1 MNEFLTI
8 LRCFDNSKENGA
20 HLYLVSVIQYGVR
33 HIHYW
38 FLIAIASILQKLEQL
53 FAPDH
58 LELADL
64 FLNFLQPS
72 DATEIGKFM
81 EHFLYTNMSK
91 FINRLHLFYQKQ
103 PAQLRKVLAC
113 LKELAEEED
122 LKLEKIRKQIVP
134 LLKGNQLLVDWF
146 QQCLGGETGGENGTS
161 IKDEYETI
169 SFRKAA
175 ETIDDD
181 TDTYE
186 HIPQSEIFP
195 DPNDNPCH
203 IRYMNGRL
211 FYGNRLSFPA
221 KLSFSAINTNAV
233 ATDRIGGVA
242 PVPKTTT
249 KTCTRTKHKT
259 EKDSASTVC
268 ASYRCVHNIK
278 EFGNMKLQV
287 KSRNPMETDQMDN
300 STTEE
305 GEDSEDDQQPFDVKM
320 IAVEERSG
328 VDKSGD
334 ANSTHLLCDDKMMKA
349 HGIRLNPLAHSSMIY
364 NNAEM
369 LNMLRPSSDGLAD
382 GHRECKLS
390 PKKLAPKTSATST
403 QTKLPRKHSPNAKKT
418 NGANQVSPNRKN
430 MSPPSAPIHSHPST
444 SKLTSDSP
452 AIQTAKKLK
461 RILESNSAP
470 DEKSDNTTTVAATAA
485 VTVTAISTTAKRNN
499 PPTPSLTNKIRRI
512 NRTSADASVA
522 VKVKTGKIPCDNIN
536 EQQTSDA
543 KATTPMIE
551 TRRDNESE
559 VTKNESEQP
568 PEVLITWSRD
578 EDRLLLEHIKDGL
591 ESNHELITQITHE
604 FPTKT
609 AKNIEERI
617 DFLIDFLTKLR
628 NIT

>member
-1 MNEFLTI
+1 
-8 LRCFDNSKENGA
+8 
-20 HLYLVSVIQYGVR
+20 
-33 HIHYW
+33 
-38 FLIAIASILQKLEQL
+38 
-53 FAPDH
+53 
-58 LELADL
+58 
-64 FLNFLQPS
+64 
-72 DATEIGKFM
+72 M

-113 LKELAEEED
+113 LRELAEEED

-146 QQCLGGETGGENGTS
+146 QQCLGGEIGGENSTS

-181 TDTYE
+181 TDAYE

-221 KLSFSAINTNAV
+221 KLSFSATNTNVV
-233 ATDRIGGVA
+233 ASERSSGVA

-249 KTCTRTKHKT
+249 TTCTRAKHKA
-259 EKDSASTVC
+259 EKDSVSTVC
-268 ASYRCVHNIK
+268 ASYRCVHNIND
-278 EFGNMKLQV
+278 FGNMKLQV

-305 GEDSEDDQQPFDVKM
+305 GEDSEDDQQSFDVKM
-320 IAVEERSG
+320 IAVEERS
-328 VDKSGD
+328 SGE
-334 ANSTHLLCDDKMMKA
+334 ANSTHVLCDDKMLKA
-349 HGIRLNPLAHSSMIY
+349 HGIRLNPSAHSSVIY

-369 LNMLRPSSDGLAD
+369 LNMLRPASDCLAD

-390 PKKLAPKTSATST
+390 PKKLAPKTSATSA

-430 MSPPSAPIHSHPST
+430 MSPLSALIHGHPSA

-461 RILESNSAP
+461 RILESSSSL
-470 DEKSDNTTTVAATAA
+470 DEKTENTTTTATTAA
-485 VTVTAISTTAKRNN
+485 VTATTVPTTAKRNN

-512 NRTSADASVA
+512 NRTAADASVA
-522 VKVKTGKIPCDNIN
+522 VKVKTSKIPCDNID

-543 KATTPMIE
+543 KAPTPLIE
-551 TRRDNESE
+551 TGRSNESE
-559 VTKNESEQP
+559 LTKKETEQP
-568 PEVLITWSRD
+568 TEVLITWSRD